1 MREYLLKLDEEGIKA
16 MRTVGRR
23 IARPLSFTASASL
36 LVESARFNED
46 LQKLPA
52 GRLTGIPKGV
62 HRFSTQAEADLFDED
77 CSARRMAELAKR
89 KA

>member
-1 MREYLLKLDEEGIKA
+1 

-23 IARPLSFTASASL
+23 AERPLSFSASASL
-36 LVESARFNED
+36 LIEGARFNED

-62 HRFSTQAEADLFDED
+62 HRFSNQAQADRFDED
-77 CSARRMAELAKR
+77 CSARRMAEFSKR

>member
-1 MREYLLKLDEEGIKA
+1 

-23 IARPLSFTASASL
+23 TERPLSFSASASL
-36 LVESARFNED
+36 LIEGARFNED
-46 LQKLPA
+46 LQKLPE

-62 HRFSTQAEADLFDED
+62 HRFSNQAEADWFDED

>member
-1 MREYLLKLDEEGIKA
+1 

-23 IARPLSFTASASL
+23 AARPLSFSASAAL
-36 LVESARFNED
+36 LVEGARFNED

-62 HRFSTQAEADLFDED
+62 HRFSTQAEADRFDED

-89 KA
+89 KT